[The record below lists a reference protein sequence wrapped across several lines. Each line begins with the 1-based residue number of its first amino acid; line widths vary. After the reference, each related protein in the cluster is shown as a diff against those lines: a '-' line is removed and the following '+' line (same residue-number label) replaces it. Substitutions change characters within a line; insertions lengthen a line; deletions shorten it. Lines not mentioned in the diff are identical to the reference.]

1 VKSFTEIFK
10 QLCACQ
16 NSDLQFRALYIIRN
30 IVKVNQELAIR
41 IVETELMDILFAIKE
56 IQDDRLVNEKVF
68 YNFLLFLLYS
78 LILESNNRDRYRSNL
93 FAIRSYS
100 TEQRSYYKLTFF

>member
-1 VKSFTEIFK
+1 MKSFTEIFK

-68 YNFLLFLLYS
+68 KNLLLF
-78 LILESNNRDRYRSNL
+78 
-93 FAIRSYS
+93 
-100 TEQRSYYKLTFF
+100 